1 MGVPSPENLPWLWF
15 LELEGGGSQ
24 VHANGSQDP
33 SGPTRTSALGHCGVQ
48 FTQTGAWSPQDLLVG
63 GPAEEK
69 GEEMWGRVG
78 ERCLCVVDCWG
89 VSVFRG
95 PGGEGLGVENPVYG
109 QFCVCGV
116 GKVQCCSSA
125 RGAQFCQ
132 HRLLRGLSFPWC
144 MSLAP

>member
-33 SGPTRTSALGHCGVQ
+33 SGPTRTSALGHCGVR

-69 GEEMWGRVG
+69 GEEM
-78 ERCLCVVDCWG
+78 
-89 VSVFRG
+89 
-95 PGGEGLGVENPVYG
+95 
-109 QFCVCGV
+109 
-116 GKVQCCSSA
+116 
-125 RGAQFCQ
+125 
-132 HRLLRGLSFPWC
+132 
-144 MSLAP
+144 